1 VYERDLSAIVLSGNR
16 TSGDELEDDDGDELE
31 ALKRKKHPR
40 VFPFGDHGQ
49 ARVISVKCG

>member
-1 VYERDLSAIVLSGNR
+1 MYERDLSAIVLSGNR
-16 TSGDELEDDDGDELE
+16 TLGDELEDDDGDELE

-40 VFPFGDHGQ
+40 VFPFGDNGQ